1 MSLITLIL
9 GIIVLVKSADI
20 FVVKSS
26 NLAKCLGI
34 NSLIIGLTV
43 VAMGTSAPE
52 ASVSIIAAI
61 KNNSSISIGNIV
73 GSNICNMLLVLGL
86 SSIFSSIIVKKEIL
100 KKDYLLSIMTYIILL
115 LIALFN
121 NYLLLKHGILLLIFF
136 GLYIYIILKNVKN
149 SKEEKT
155 KLRVGNIIMLVLSLI
170 GIILGG
176 NLIVN
181 SAIII
186 ARKLSVSEHIIA
198 LTIVAIGTS
207 LPELVTSVVAA
218 IKHENDIALGN
229 VIGSNIFNTL
239 FILGISG
246 TINNLELTYN
256 SLMDII
262 IMTIVGILIYIYMF
276 IKRRLDKRIGII
288 FLLIYIGYIYYI
300 IIR

>member
-229 VIGSNIFNTL
+229 VIGSNIFNIL